1 MGLGSWF
8 KNLGG
13 LLEKEE
19 FLLPNDAEI
28 QAWADSIQAELV
40 GAQGSEKTRLLYTLA
55 NAMIFLNQIQE
66 KKKPKKPIAKNDK
79 GKWVWVSDEDIK
91 EVQELDDK

>member
-1 MGLGSWF
+1 MGLGWF

-13 LLEKEE
+13 LLEREE
-19 FLLPNDAEI
+19 FDLPNDAEI

-66 KKKPKKPIAKNDK
+66 KKKPKKPIVKNDK
-79 GKWVWVSDEDIK
+79 GKWVWVSDED
-91 EVQELDDK
+91 VQEKHELDDK